1 MRTVIDNSKTICGRI
16 INAFCIYIPEWRNA
30 SIDLLSEIRS
40 DLERALTN
48 IEDVITPLLPKLNL
62 PSSSATA
69 ATTTTNVCAD
79 SPFQFET
86 NLVFSLIRRIPLS
99 VNPFKN
105 SIELC
110 SIQPISYPKRQAFEV
125 FSPGF
130 SSKYSNAV

>member
-1 MRTVIDNSKTICGRI
+1 MRTVIDNSKTICSRI

-62 PSSSATA
+62 PSSSTSTA
-69 ATTTTNVCAD
+69 AATNVCVS
-79 SPFQFET
+79 SPFKFKT
-86 NLVFSLIRRIPLS
+86 KLVFSLINRILLS

-110 SIQPISYPKRQAFEV
+110 SIQPISYQKRQDFEV
-125 FSPGF
+125 FFPGF
-130 SSKYSNAV
+130 SSNYSNAV